1 MEENMSYTI
10 LKQYITPEE
19 QLLWQGRPEKSGNII
34 TKRDLFLIPFS
45 IMWTGFSLVW
55 EISALKSGSGVFFAL
70 WGLPFIGVGVYMLI
84 GRFIHKAY
92 LRDKTVYA
100 VTNKKI
106 IIKAGNKLKI
116 LDGKTLPPMDI
127 EIHRNGNGS
136 IIFTEEILYN
146 RRRSYTYVSLE
157 NLRDYVQ
164 AQNAISSM
172 DR

>member
-1 MEENMSYTI
+1 MEETLSYNI
-10 LKQYITPEE
+10 LKPYITPEE
-19 QLLWQGRPEKSGNII
+19 HLLWQGRPEKSGNLV
-34 TKRDLFLIPFS
+34 TKRDLFLIPFGF
-45 IMWTGFSLVW
+45 MWTGFTLFW
-55 EISALKSGSGVFFAL
+55 EISALKSGAGLFFAL
-70 WGLPFIGVGVYMLI
+70 WGLPFIGVGIYMLI
-84 GRFIHKAY
+84 GRFVHAAY
-92 LRDKTVYA
+92 LRDKTFYA

-106 IIKAGNKLKI
+106 IIKAGNKVKI

-127 EIHRNGNGS
+127 EIHKNGNGS

-157 NLRDYVQ
+157 NLGDYVQ